1 MKYAVALFQISP
13 SILFGVHS
21 PLPNSKSLHS
31 SLWTAKGA
39 LSNRIFRYFYLIF
52 YGKNVLKL
60 QRWQSQSWVLVL
72 VIAIGWGGRRVRA
85 WSYFSYFLSIDIN
98 CKRNNTNT
106 RSSPTLS
113 FIIEESFV
121 SLLYLEEEKCIS
133 KIIFQEM
140 GWKLA
145 ECWIFSREKLK
156 GFWGDWH
163 FQGKVETFWSECW
176 RSLHG
181 SLFRQSAKC
190 IFLLQNQNIFWYVLI
205 FSRSFSDEVI
215 AKCRT
220 LNWEKGEMGKIY
232 DLLFVRVVKMCS
244 TQQFSYKRHKTGFD
258 Q

>member
-1 MKYAVALFQISP
+1 
-13 SILFGVHS
+13 
-21 PLPNSKSLHS
+21 
-31 SLWTAKGA
+31 
-39 LSNRIFRYFYLIF
+39 
-52 YGKNVLKL
+52 
-60 QRWQSQSWVLVL
+60 
-72 VIAIGWGGRRVRA
+72 
-85 WSYFSYFLSIDIN
+85 
-98 CKRNNTNT
+98 
-106 RSSPTLS
+106 
-113 FIIEESFV
+113 
-121 SLLYLEEEKCIS
+121 
-133 KIIFQEM
+133 M

-244 TQQFSYKRHKTGFD
+244 VSSFHTKDIKLDSINSTALECPVDKSDIKISNKKILLHPHIRVKRGGLADVVRTTNLFVV
-258 Q
+258 